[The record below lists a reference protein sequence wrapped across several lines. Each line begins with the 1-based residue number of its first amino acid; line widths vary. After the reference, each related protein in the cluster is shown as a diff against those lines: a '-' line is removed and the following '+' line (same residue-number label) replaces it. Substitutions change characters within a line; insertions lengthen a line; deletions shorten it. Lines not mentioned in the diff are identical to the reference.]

1 MGQKTEF
8 KLEDW
13 AFPEEKNQET
23 KGADDFLSI
32 KIDDEFNKRNQEIEP
47 LLEEV
52 NELSMDAQDSKIY
65 FSGKLGGSESELS
78 QEELA
83 FRRQIEDLFELLE
96 MEKAA
101 DKSEG
106 VRVYQTDSSPSRPW
120 RFH

>member
-13 AFPEEKNQET
+13 DFPEEKT
-23 KGADDFLSI
+23 KTSDVSDKSI
-32 KIDDEFNKRNQEIEP
+32 SININDEMSMPEHDIEP
-47 LLEEV
+47 LLEGLEAD
-52 NELSMDAQDSKIY
+52 LSDAQEPKLSISHQ
-65 FSGKLGGSESELS
+65 FSEKREDMT

-101 DKSEG
+101 DKKDG

>member
-13 AFPEEKNQET
+13 EFPEEKNPDTEET
-23 KGADDFLSI
+23 DNILSI
-32 KIDDEFNKRNQEIEP
+32 KLDDEFNELDQEVEP

-52 NELSMDAQDSKIY
+52 NELSMNTQDSKIY
-65 FSGKLGGSESELS
+65 ISGKLGGSEEELS

>member
-13 AFPEEKNQET
+13 DFPEEKSVTSEHSEN
-23 KGADDFLSI
+23 SVPI
-32 KIDDEFNKRNQEIEP
+32 KLNDELIQLDKELESMVDSLDDESLDVKESQ
-47 LLEEV
+47 
-52 NELSMDAQDSKIY
+52 IY
-65 FSGKLGGSESELS
+65 ISGKLDAKEQELT

-83 FRRQIEDLFELLE
+83 FKRQIEDLFELLE

-101 DKSEG
+101 DKKEG

>member
-13 AFPEEKNQET
+13 AFPEEKNPNTE
-23 KGADDFLSI
+23 GADSFLSI
-32 KIDDEFNKRNQEIEP
+32 KVDDEFNELDQEVEP
-47 LLEEV
+47 LLEEID
-52 NELSMDAQDSKIY
+52 ELSMNAQDSQIY
-65 FSGKLGGSESELS
+65 ISGKLGESEEQLS

-101 DKSEG
+101 DKKEG